1 MNFIFSNLEDLFC
14 GFFFIYNSNIFI
26 YLKQK
31 ILENIFYFISNNPII
46 ILTHGEKILN
56 LKVQGQI
63 WINFSYDEQN
73 FSINGW
79 SSLNDRR
86 AFRFMEK
93 KVEKMFA
100 FCTKT
105 LVDITYGQRRVLS
118 SDDPLLSRSTS
129 LP

>member
-1 MNFIFSNLEDLFC
+1 MTN
-14 GFFFIYNSNIFI
+14 
-26 YLKQK
+26 K
-31 ILENIFYFISNNPII
+31 ISL
-46 ILTHGEKILN
+46 
-56 LKVQGQI
+56 
-63 WINFSYDEQN
+63 SYV
-73 FSINGW
+73 INGW